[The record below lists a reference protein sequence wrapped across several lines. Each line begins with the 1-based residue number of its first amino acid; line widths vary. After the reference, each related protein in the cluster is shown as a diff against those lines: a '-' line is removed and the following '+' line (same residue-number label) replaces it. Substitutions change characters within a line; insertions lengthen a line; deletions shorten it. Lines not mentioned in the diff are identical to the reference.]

1 MFVLCDIRLVQAALI
16 LHAADNFA
24 RTEAAGAN
32 IHFPR
37 GTVNDGMDGLNVGCP
52 SPFGLPIGMAHQI
65 AGHNALIANLTKLG
79 HALHLL
85 ADCKRNVLLKHR
97 YYSG

>member
-1 MFVLCDIRLVQAALI
+1 MCALSLLDAALY
-16 LHAADNFA
+16 LAGAK
-24 RTEAAGAN
+24 AAGAN

-85 ADCKRNVLLKHR
+85 ADCKRNVLLKHC